1 MEEGGGEGELGELQP
16 TAVINRMQCSTWR
29 VPLLRTYTST
39 VVYNQYD
46 REGEGGGP
54 LTMTTTSTSTTTKSL
69 LPSFR
74 WLIVMTTAF
83 SSTPSFLAPSCLFL
97 SSIPQQQERQHR
109 PTGVAA
115 SEGGGRRRELVRKEA
130 TSSLLCSA
138 LRSLPLASCT
148 GTHRKPELTAG
159 AAGVAGAECGAL
171 YCTQTFCYSRITP
184 GWKSLKRR

>member
-1 MEEGGGEGELGELQP
+1 
-16 TAVINRMQCSTWR
+16 MQCSTWR

-54 LTMTTTSTSTTTKSL
+54 LTMTTTSTTSTTTKSL
-69 LPSFR
+69 SPSFR

-115 SEGGGRRRELVRKEA
+115 SEGGRRRRELVRKEA
-130 TSSLLCSA
+130 ISSLLCSA
-138 LRSLPLASCT
+138 FLATGVVHWHTSET
-148 GTHRKPELTAG
+148 GTHCRSSGSGRSRVWCT
-159 AAGVAGAECGAL
+159 VL
-171 YCTQTFCYSRITP
+171 YPNVLLLSDHP
-184 GWKSLKRR
+184 GMEEFEEKMNKVLYF